1 MLKILE
7 NKIVDRFEY
16 QTLGQVKKQYDAKLF
31 PAPTRVFSTLNKAQT
46 AFFKKAMKDKNSV
59 IYKATSAGR
68 KVHHAI
74 ETGNI
79 KDQITQAAVD
89 CFEREIAIDIDEVWG
104 AEQGLISVSNK
115 YVGKFDCVG
124 VFRGKSTMWDYKK
137 VNKLKTPSQIKNYI
151 KQCAAYAL
159 AHDEM
164 FGTNLEQIAVL
175 MVGGKEI
182 DSMQSRV
189 FTFGGDE
196 LEIAKQE
203 FKNDVQKYYSQFID
217 G

>member
-1 MLKILE
+1 MLTILE
-7 NKIVDRFEY
+7 NKIVDCFDY
-16 QTLGQVKKQYDAKLF
+16 QTLGQIKKQYDAKSF
-31 PAPTRVFSTLNKAQT
+31 PAPTKVFSALNKAQT
-46 AFFKKAMKDKNSV
+46 AFFQKSMKDKTSA

-68 KVHHAI
+68 KVHNAI
-74 ETGNI
+74 ETGNV
-79 KDQITQAAVD
+79 KDQLTQAAID
-89 CFEREIAIDIDEVWG
+89 CFERDIAVDIEEVWG
-104 AEQGLISVSNK
+104 AEHGLVSLSNK

-124 VFRGKSTMWDYKK
+124 VFRGKTTMWDYKK

-164 FGTNLEQIAVL
+164 YGTNLEQIAVL
-175 MVGGKEI
+175 MVGGKEV

-189 FTFGGDE
+189 FTFGGVE
-196 LEIAKQE
+196 LENAKQE
-203 FKNDVQKYYSQFID
+203 FKNDVQRYYSQHTH